1 VADWQVV
8 FETDADNVRAALRW
22 LIDSGQVAS
31 AQQLGSMLA
40 RSWQMGNSLDEGRGW
55 LAELLRLP
63 VADPATRAQV
73 LLADGLLA
81 IYQADFVAAR
91 AHLEKGAPCV
101 RVVGDEVGVAQALFT
116 LGAPSRARVVECV
129 RWCGSL
135 VPSMRPITSPSAHW
149 PIKAS
154 GSLARRASRWNCGGI
169 VSVRSCA
176 AGGGPIRQV

>member
-91 AHLEKGAPCV
+91 AHLEKAHHLCGRLATRWEWPRRCLRSAHHRALELLNVFVGA
-101 RVVGDEVGVAQALFT
+101 
-116 LGAPSRARVVECV
+116 V
-129 RWCGSL
+129 RWCPRCGRL
-135 VPSMRPITSPSAHW
+135 HRRPLT
-149 PIKAS
+149 
-154 GSLARRASRWNCGGI
+154 GR
-169 VSVRSCA
+169 
-176 AGGGPIRQV
+176 